1 VSDVVAGEASR
12 STEKATGKD
21 QAPGPAALVLRP
33 FGYLGMT
40 AVWTALWLIALAIPA
55 GTLAYLAFD
64 DPEAVVGNLSQRFA
78 NPVEAIAMVVFLV
91 PLIALIMGPGAIFH
105 LPFMCWPLAVLSL
118 TYTLR
123 ALRPSYAG
131 EKLSFT
137 TYQARGESIGPPTVG
152 DLALSLQ
159 PVRSTG
165 FTDAVMRFYIA
176 GWSLD
181 GPMFKAMLPVG
192 AAWSFLVPVVVPG
205 FDPTLRVVCLGVAVV
220 LTFVSLVL
228 GVRAFRGRFF
238 PA

>member
-1 VSDVVAGEASR
+1 VSDVVAGDASR
-12 STEKATGKD
+12 STKVAQRPST
-21 QAPGPAALVLRP
+21 AALVLRP

-40 AVWTALWLIALAIPA
+40 IVWTVIWLIALAIPT
-55 GTLAYLAFD
+55 GTLVYLAVD

-91 PLIALIMGPGAIFH
+91 PLLALIMGPGAIFH
-105 LPFMCWPLAVLSL
+105 LPFMCWPVAVLCL
-118 TYTLR
+118 TYTMR
-123 ALRPSYAG
+123 SLRPSYAS

-137 TYQARGESIGPPTVG
+137 TYQAKGESLGPPTVG
-152 DLALSLQ
+152 DLALSMQ

-181 GPMFKAMLPVG
+181 GSMFKAMLPVG

-205 FDPTLRVVCLGVAVV
+205 FDPTLRTVCLVVAVV
-220 LTFVSLVL
+220 LTLVSVVL

-238 PA
+238 PV